1 MALLG
6 DHATTAMV
14 KQLKVLMPP
23 SLHKLRISDELA
35 VCFDAGCGGGE
46 GPMALVVS
54 PFGKVWRMEVGRDG
68 DGAFLGRGW
77 AEFLAAHGVG
87 VGWFVVLRH
96 EGGGVL
102 TFKAFDTSFCMK
114 EFAAPAAVMASK
126 SGRGVSCKPQFLRI
140 IHQDFMEKMMIPAR
154 FVKHYVT
161 KACLSRRVA
170 VVVSP
175 LGKFWRIEL
184 QNDQSGVFFVGV
196 WSQLLAFH
204 GISEGDVL
212 LLRYEGNMVFKL
224 KVFGLNGCQR
234 DLKNHNTSIK
244 QQNCVKQ
251 ESSVRIKKRKA
262 DDERASFTEEKKP
275 KSSMTSLNKLPS
287 DYQIGPPSWIKK
299 EVTAYMLQRLL
310 CLPVKFCHSIGFHR
324 ACTIMLKTAMDSTRS
339 WQVRG
344 IPYKKVCYL
353 LGEGW
358 ICFCKENRLKKGD
371 LCTFNIIQA
380 TLWHVVI
387 TRTSTSIEI
396 DKKKES
402 PFSSSME
409 PMSNKHKSNGEEQLR
424 TRSMIS
430 LSKASSHTRTRY
442 MYEIGPPSWIKKE
455 IKAYS
460 LEKHLFLAQ
469 GFSEGIGLRETC
481 MITLKTSMN
490 STRSWQVRGVK
501 QRNGSYLLGFGWKK
515 FSQENKLK
523 VGDGC
528 TFNIVEM
535 ALWHVVITRA

>member
-1 MALLG
+1 
-6 DHATTAMV
+6 MV

-35 VCFDAGCGGGE
+35 GCFNSGGDAGE
-46 GPMALVVS
+46 GAPAPKAVVVS
-54 PFGKVWRMEVGRDG
+54 PFGKVWRVEVGRDG

-77 AEFLAAHGVG
+77 AEFLAAHSVG

-102 TFKAFDTSFCMK
+102 TIKAFDTSFCMK
-114 EFAAPAAVMASK
+114 EFVAPPAAVMASK

-140 IHQDFMEKMMIPAR
+140 IQQDFMEKMMMPAR

-161 KACLSRRVA
+161 EECVNRQVA
-170 VVVSP
+170 VIVSP

-184 QNDQSGVFFVGV
+184 QNDQ
-196 WSQLLAFH
+196 L
-204 GISEGDVL
+204 
-212 LLRYEGNMVFKL
+212 GNMVFKF
-224 KVFGLNGCQR
+224 KVFGLNGCQK
-234 DLKNHNTSIK
+234 DLKNHNTNIQ
-244 QQNCVKQ
+244 QQNCAKQ
-251 ESSVRIKKRKA
+251 ESPFRIKKRKV

-275 KSSMTSLNKLPS
+275 KVTVESLNKVSSQNRPE
-287 DYQIGPPSWIKK
+287 YQIGPPSWIKK

-310 CLPVKFCHSIGFHR
+310 SLPVKFCHSIGFHR

-344 IPYKKVCYL
+344 VAYKKVCYL

-358 ICFCKENRLKKGD
+358 NCFCNDNRLKKGD
-371 LCTFNIIQA
+371 LCTFNIIEA

-387 TRTSTSIEI
+387 TRSSTSMEI
-396 DKKKES
+396 DKKKE
-402 PFSSSME
+402 PPCSSSME
-409 PMSNKHKSNGEEQLR
+409 PTSNNRISSGEEQLR
-424 TRSMIS
+424 TQGSMIP
-430 LSKASSHTRTRY
+430 LSKASSYTRSV
-442 MYEIGPPSWIKKE
+442 YEIGPPSWIKRE

-469 GFSEGIGLRETC
+469 GFSDAIGLRKTC
-481 MITLKTSMN
+481 TITLKTSIN
-490 STRSWQVRGVK
+490 STRCWQVRGVK
-501 QRNGSYLLGFGWKK
+501 QRNGSYLLASGWKT
-515 FSQENKLK
+515 FSQENQVK
-523 VGDGC
+523 VGDVC

-535 ALWHVVITRA
+535 ALWYVVITRA